1 MNPIEMMTPGS
12 FTDATTP
19 PVDATTMNPMEMMTP
34 KSFTGGE
41 SPSMASIKEEPSTPS
56 SDSTSQRK
64 PTKKRKSWGQVLP
77 EPKTNLPPRKRA
89 KTEDEKEQRRVER
102 VLRNRRAAQSSRERK
117 RLESEALMK
126 RNKELENQLGEL
138 QRTNM
143 LLANELA
150 QYRRTYGI
158 VTRSSSPLDSLREN
172 AVTLS
177 PELFGSQNATGMVDV
192 MTPPHATV
200 NPASLSPSLSPV
212 TDSAATPVK
221 EEPSMDV
228 TTCELTPS
236 TSPDLAQHPAEMLSI
251 DLQCHMSA
259 EMLRSFQKSLT
270 LTAPTSGWL
279 RQLRMMSLLA
289 SVIPTTLPLTLT
301 DSSSKTVSSR
311 TVSSILLAL
320 QTSARTTS
328 STTPL
333 LRPTS
338 TTTSTLASSSSTTQ
352 PRPLRNLCHLVTSP
366 LRTTPSSPR
375 SMTLCLQ
382 SLRKILSSSSDLARP
397 HLDATLAA
405 LRLISEGSEAQ
416 VKTLWRGSH
425 GSRGDDSKLSQC
437 LSNMV
442 AAAGATNDDRLA
454 RPGQGAIK
462 TTKER
467 CSSLNSLPAEQPT
480 SITSYNKTSGN
491 GVWGNKT
498 QQSVMNFLVFVS
510 FEGMGIGQTPEQGV
524 KDTSINVPGGLENHG
539 LSLLYNKYN
548 DTLMSDDE
556 LPFVH
561 IL

>member
-34 KSFTGGE
+34 KSFTGAE
-41 SPSMASIKEEPSTPS
+41 SPSMASIKEEPSTPE
-56 SDSTSQRK
+56 SDSSSQKK

-77 EPKTNLPPRKRA
+77 EPKTNLPPRYVSPLTPMTSQHGPHTASRKRA

-228 TTCELTPS
+228 TSLSHVGGDAKVVPEVANL
-236 TSPDLAQHPAEMLSI
+236 DGANIGLAPAAS
-251 DLQCHMSA
+251 DDVA
-259 EMLRSFQKSLT
+259 FSLGD
-270 LTAPTSGWL
+270 SY
-279 RQLRMMSLLA
+279 
-289 SVIPTTLPLTLT
+289 
-301 DSSSKTVSSR
+301 DSSSDADRFVLENGLVKNGIFDSPCSSNL
-311 TVSSILLAL
+311 SEEYLLDYP
-320 QTSARTTS
+320 S
-328 STTPL
+328 
-333 LRPTS
+333 
-338 TTTSTLASSSSTTQ
+338 
-352 PRPLRNLCHLVTSP
+352 
-366 LRTTPSSPR
+366 PSSNIYDDFDI
-375 SMTLCLQ
+375 SQ
-382 SLRKILSSSSDLARP
+382 FFVD
-397 HLDATLAA
+397 DATTAA
-405 LRLISEGSEAQ
+405 SEAM
-416 VKTLWRGSH
+416 S
-425 GSRGDDSKLSQC
+425 SCDFS
-437 LSNMV
+437 
-442 AAAGATNDDRLA
+442 AANHALEPKVHD
-454 RPGQGAIK
+454 
-462 TTKER
+462 
-467 CSSLNSLPAEQPT
+467 
-480 SITSYNKTSGN
+480 
-491 GVWGNKT
+491 
-498 QQSVMNFLVFVS
+498 LVSPVS
-510 FEGMGIGQTPEQGV
+510 
-524 KDTSINVPGGLENHG
+524 
-539 LSLLYNKYN
+539 
-548 DTLMSDDE
+548 
-556 LPFVH
+556 
-561 IL
+561 